1 MNGTN
6 TLKTWGATAALAAV
20 LPLAAASPGFAQGY
34 GPCTPPAGMAVGA
47 AGPAMSGG
55 QLMAGVGQ
63 CQSIASWHRGH
74 HYRRPVAVAGWNSAY
89 NDGGGWYGGGWGGQG
104 PGPYTPL
111 FGRAVGPAGPAMSSG
126 QWLAGVGQARPIGSG
141 NNAYWG
147 GGGWY
152 GGGWGGQGP
161 GPYTPLSGSAVGP
174 AGPAMSS
181 GQWLAGVGQARP
193 IGNGNNWN
201 GYNATGY
208 ATGQPYYYGGP
219 GYW

>member
-89 NDGGGWYGGGWGGQG
+89 NDGGGWYGGGWV
-104 PGPYTPL
+104 
-111 FGRAVGPAGPAMSSG
+111 A
-126 QWLAGVGQARPIGSG
+126 
-141 NNAYWG
+141 
-147 GGGWY
+147 
-152 GGGWGGQGP
+152 
-161 GPYTPLSGSAVGP
+161 P